1 MLENINEIF
10 GYLVN
15 ILAPILFMEF
25 NGFPLI
31 VLILLG
37 SLTFT
42 LYFKFI
48 NVRGFSHSIDIIS

>member
-10 GYLVN
+10 GYLVG

-31 VLILLG
+31 VLVLLIG
-37 SLTFT
+37 LKHLLCTSNL
-42 LYFKFI
+42 
-48 NVRGFSHSIDIIS
+48 